1 MNLAYQSF
9 QGLERRLP
17 SEDVSESR
25 LLQQIGRQE
34 QRFQELEDR
43 VAGLHNQQME
53 VGDRLGDLETGRCR
67 CRDLVD
73 DGPPMSPRSHPTSP
87 SLSAVR
93 GDGDEGEGTL
103 STVVENEVPIPIVV
117 RGQRAR
123 RTVRFRLNSQPSPGR
138 DGGDRTSR
146 EPTAF
151 GSSQHRGGGRS
162 SRRRR
167 RGRGG
172 RGRGLEYAW
181 SVTEG
186 GEEAAGVCQYG

>member
-17 SEDVSESR
+17 SEDISESR

-43 VAGLHNQQME
+43 VEGLHNQQME

-73 DGPPMSPRSHPTSP
+73 DGPPTSPGSHPVSP
-87 SLSAVR
+87 SLSAVQ
-93 GDGDEGEGTL
+93 GDGDEGVGTI
-103 STVVENEVPIPIVV
+103 SSVVENEVPIPIVV

-123 RTVRFRLNSQPSPGR
+123 RTVRFRLNSQPPPGR
-138 DGGDRTSR
+138 DGGVRTSR
-146 EPTAF
+146 DSTAF
-151 GSSQHRGGGRS
+151 GPSQHRGGGRS

-172 RGRGLEYAW
+172 RGRGL
-181 SVTEG
+181 
-186 GEEAAGVCQYG
+186 

>member
-17 SEDVSESR
+17 SEDISESR

-53 VGDRLGDLETGRCR
+53 AGDRLGDLETGRCH

-73 DGPPMSPRSHPTSP
+73 DGPPTSPGSHPVSP
-87 SLSAVR
+87 SLSAVQ
-93 GDGDEGEGTL
+93 GDGDEGVGTV
-103 STVVENEVPIPIVV
+103 SSVVENKVPIPMVV

-123 RTVRFRLNSQPSPGR
+123 WAVRFRLNSQPSPGQ
-138 DGGDRTSR
+138 DGGVRTSGDS
-146 EPTAF
+146 TAF
-151 GSSQHRGGGRS
+151 RPSQH
-162 SRRRR
+162 
-167 RGRGG
+167 
-172 RGRGLEYAW
+172 
-181 SVTEG
+181 
-186 GEEAAGVCQYG
+186 

>member
-9 QGLERRLP
+9 QGLERCLP
-17 SEDVSESR
+17 SEDISESR

-34 QRFQELEDR
+34 QRFQELEDQ

-73 DGPPMSPRSHPTSP
+73 DGPPTSPRSHTASP

-93 GDGDEGEGTL
+93 GDGDEGVGTV

-123 RTVRFRLNSQPSPGR
+123 RTVRFRLNSQPSPGQ
-138 DGGDRTSR
+138 DGGVRTSGDS
-146 EPTAF
+146 TAF
-151 GSSQHRGGGRS
+151 GPSQH
-162 SRRRR
+162 
-167 RGRGG
+167 
-172 RGRGLEYAW
+172 
-181 SVTEG
+181 
-186 GEEAAGVCQYG
+186 